1 MMTFDWPWLLLLMP
15 FVVAAALVALLRRD
29 RHRLRVGSLRL
40 WERAQAATPA
50 AGGCVRR
57 RFNAPWILLLAG
69 ATIAVLALA
78 RPAYHGTASVRRV
91 AVVAGPSAEFTVA
104 DDLARP
110 VGAFLDRLNP
120 SDHVWLVWPDVL
132 GGTVGPMSPGAARRE
147 VYRTAILSAR
157 FDDLSFPAP
166 PAEATQAVAF
176 IPAGARSE
184 RLAADGVATVSVSLP
199 AVTIDRFGAVSGDGK
214 AEVLVAL
221 RNNTE
226 VMQPVHCEISTHDPK
241 QRRLLDQ
248 TRLVLAPLESEDVLR
263 AVPASRSL
271 VATVYTDEGASV
283 VSEAYLVG
291 EPTVA
296 RTVAL
301 LGRDHPMLR
310 RFVAADPLLELTADA
325 ADADLIIANG
335 VEAPPGAPALVVSPS
350 FGDDDRTDVGLG
362 GADVAADDPVMRGV
376 DFAGVAVRAL
386 SAPVV
391 SAARRPHPLVAVDG
405 QTIIWR
411 SADGPL
417 GSQAERRVV
426 VDFDLAADNT
436 NWTLAESFV
445 IFMANAVRWL
455 LPPGPQGGYDA
466 LTPVEAGDLAGWEM
480 LVGRPRADGSKRL
493 AWPGLYE
500 GPDGQVV
507 AVSVTGLSGHN
518 SGESVVEQI
527 STIPLSEPSYEDVGR
542 QLWPV
547 GALLGLACWLA
558 AWALQARMD

>member
-1 MMTFDWPWLLLLMP
+1 M
-15 FVVAAALVALLRRD
+15 
-29 RHRLRVGSLRL
+29 
-40 WERAQAATPA
+40 
-50 AGGCVRR
+50 
-57 RFNAPWILLLAG
+57 
-69 ATIAVLALA
+69 
-78 RPAYHGTASVRRV
+78 
-91 AVVAGPSAEFTVA
+91 
-104 DDLARP
+104 
-110 VGAFLDRLNP
+110 
-120 SDHVWLVWPDVL
+120 
-132 GGTVGPMSPGAARRE
+132 
-147 VYRTAILSAR
+147 
-157 FDDLSFPAP
+157 
-166 PAEATQAVAF
+166 
-176 IPAGARSE
+176 
-184 RLAADGVATVSVSLP
+184 
-199 AVTIDRFGAVSGDGK
+199 
-214 AEVLVAL
+214 
-221 RNNTE
+221 
-226 VMQPVHCEISTHDPK
+226 
-241 QRRLLDQ
+241 
-248 TRLVLAPLESEDVLR
+248 
-263 AVPASRSL
+263 
-271 VATVYTDEGASV
+271 
-283 VSEAYLVG
+283 
-291 EPTVA
+291 
-296 RTVAL
+296 
-301 LGRDHPMLR
+301 
-310 RFVAADPLLELTADA
+310 
-325 ADADLIIANG
+325 
-335 VEAPPGAPALVVSPS
+335 
-350 FGDDDRTDVGLG
+350 
-362 GADVAADDPVMRGV
+362 
-376 DFAGVAVRAL
+376 
-386 SAPVV
+386 
-391 SAARRPHPLVAVDG
+391 VAVDG